1 MVRNVSGGSKTKSRA
16 RKDICEETHSN
27 HIRLP
32 ECDLEKIAYVTK
44 AFGGGRFEVQLEDS
58 DKIHCIARGKHKGK
72 NRRNNLISIGC
83 LILIGLR
90 EWENPH
96 KTSDLITIY
105 TPYEIEKLKTN
116 TGINLSTFPLED
128 INGIASGVSNQES
141 NLIFTNSAQSGSN
154 TENMLYVP
162 AQKIPS
168 ALADVDSDDGDIDI
182 DDI

>member
-16 RKDICEETHSN
+16 RKDVSEEINNN

-58 DKIHCIARGKHKGK
+58 NKIHCIARGKHKGK

-116 TGINLSTFPLED
+116 TSINLNTFPLED
-128 INGIASGVSNQES
+128 INGIASCLSYQES
-141 NLIFTNSAQSGSN
+141 NLIFTNSAQSSSSS
-154 TENMLYVP
+154 ENQLYVP
-162 AQKIPS
+162 TQKIPS
-168 ALADVDSDDGDIDI
+168 TLSDMDVDLDIDI